1 MDNSDH
7 TQKLAYAA
15 RISQKLS
22 GPSEAIIGFLGLLSD
37 ELERSGPDDVL
48 EDLAKVQIAAARLGD
63 MIAKLSKDPHD
74 IAADED
80 LRARLRHDLRS
91 PINAIIGYL
100 EMMVEDF
107 EGEIAPSAMQDI
119 NSILRESRLLAVRID
134 EVVDGAQPEQT
145 NTDER
150 QEAEII
156 AGLAQSL
163 SGRGLNDG
171 ALTGHILVIDDEA
184 PNREILRRQL
194 ERKGHSVTTV
204 SSAEETFAAMATK
217 RFDLLLLDILMPD
230 TNGIETLEK
239 LKADPETSEIPV
251 VMVSGLKET
260 GAIARCISSG
270 AEDYLPKPIDPIL
283 LHARVD
289 ACLERMQW
297 RAREIAFTEE
307 IKYEKDRADT
317 LLQSMLPAPVI
328 VRLNNGETQIADR
341 FDDASII
348 FADIVDFTPLVSRID
363 AGDLVQELS
372 RIFTAFDELAAT
384 HNIEKIKTI
393 GDAYM
398 AASGIPAH
406 RQDHA
411 LAAVR
416 FSRDMLAAMA
426 DSSVSTAGLQIRVGI
441 HSGPVIAGLIGRK
454 RSVYDVWGET
464 VNLASRLE
472 SSGRA
477 GKIHISGAT
486 KQRLGKE
493 LGHLSEHEHD
503 VKGIGRLTSYFID

>member
-1 MDNSDH
+1 MDNSERS
-7 TQKLAYAA
+7 QKLAYAA

-37 ELERSGPDDVL
+37 ELERSGPSGIL
-48 EDLAKVQIAAARLGD
+48 EDLSKVQIAATRLGD
-63 MIAKLSKDPHD
+63 MISKLSSDPRD
-74 IAADED
+74 IAADAE
-80 LRARLRHDLRS
+80 LQARLRHDLRS
-91 PINAIIGYL
+91 PINVIIGYL
-100 EMMVEDF
+100 EMMSEDF
-107 EGEIAPSAMQDI
+107 EDELAPSSVRDI
-119 NSILRESRLLAVRID
+119 NSILREARLLAVRID
-134 EVVDGAQPEQT
+134 EVVDGAQPTQAET
-145 NTDER
+145 NDL
-150 QEAEII
+150 QEAEIA

-163 SGRGLNDG
+163 SGDGLKNT

-194 ERKGHSVTTV
+194 ERKGHTVTTV
-204 SSAEETFAAMATK
+204 SSANETFAAMAK
-217 RFDLLLLDILMPD
+217 ERFDLLLLDILMPD
-230 TNGIETLEK
+230 TNGIETLER

-297 RAREIAFTEE
+297 RAREIAFTQE
-307 IKYEKDRADT
+307 IKYERDRADT

-341 FDDASII
+341 FDGASII
-348 FADIVDFTPLVSRID
+348 FADIVDFTPLVTRID
-363 AGDLVQELS
+363 AGDLVRELS
-372 RIFTAFDELAAT
+372 RIFTAFDELT
-384 HNIEKIKTI
+384 DIHNIEKIKTI

-406 RQDHA
+406 RHDHA

-416 FSRDMLAAMA
+416 FSRDMLKAMS
-426 DSSVSTAGLQIRVGI
+426 DNTISTAGLQIRVGV
-441 HSGPVIAGLIGRK
+441 HSGPVIAGLIGRT
-454 RSVYDVWGET
+454 RSIYDVWGET

-472 SSGRA
+472 TSGRA

-486 KQRLGKE
+486 KQLLGE
-493 LGHLSEHEHD
+493 EPMDASEHVHD
-503 VKGIGRLTSYFID
+503 VKGIGRLTSYFIV

>member
-1 MDNSDH
+1 MEKPDRSL
-7 TQKLAYAA
+7 KLAYAA

-22 GPSEAIIGFLGLLSD
+22 GPAEAIIGFLRLLAD
-37 ELERSGPDDVL
+37 DLERSGPADVL
-48 EDLAKVQIAAARLGD
+48 EDLGKVQTAASRLGD
-63 MIAKLSKDPHD
+63 MISKLSNDPRD
-74 IAADED
+74 IAADAQ
-80 LRARLRHDLRS
+80 LQARLRHDLRS

-100 EMMVEDF
+100 EMIFEDF
-107 EGEIAPSAMQDI
+107 EDELAPSAVGDI
-119 NSILRESRLLAVRID
+119 NSILREARLLAVRID
-134 EVVDGAQPEQT
+134 EVVDGTEPAQAE
-145 NTDER
+145 TDTF
-150 QEAEII
+150 QQAEMA

-163 SGRGLNDG
+163 SSRNQYQT
-171 ALTGHILVIDDEA
+171 ALTGHLLVIDDEA

-194 ERKGHSVTTV
+194 ERRGHTVTTV
-204 SSAEETFAAMATK
+204 SSANETFAAMATA

-230 TNGIETLEK
+230 TNGIEILEK
-239 LKADPETSEIPV
+239 LKANPETKEIPV

-289 ACLERMQW
+289 ACLERRQW
-297 RAREIAFTEE
+297 RAREIAFTQE
-307 IKYEKDRADT
+307 IKFEKDRADT
-317 LLQSMLPAPVI
+317 LLNSMLPAPVI
-328 VRLNNGETQIADR
+328 VRLNNGEKHIADR
-341 FDDASII
+341 FEGATII

-363 AGDLVQELS
+363 AGDLVKELS
-372 RIFTAFDELAAT
+372 RIFTAFDELASI

-406 RQDHA
+406 RHDHA

-416 FSRDMLAAMA
+416 FSQDILKAMS
-426 DSSVSTAGLQIRVGI
+426 DDTVSTAGLQIRVGV
-441 HSGPVIAGLIGRK
+441 HSGPVIAGLIGRT

-472 SSGRA
+472 TTGRA

-486 KQRLGKE
+486 RQQLGE
-493 LGHLSEHEHD
+493 EFFDVSEHVHD
-503 VKGIGRLTSYFID
+503 VKGIGRLTSYFIA